1 MANIIVQRK
10 SSFYPVIALS
20 EIERIADDI
29 IDEVI
34 PELHEQENILFIAQA
49 KMALMPHIN
58 NVLNNNKSQK
68 HLMKKLR
75 KTRFLIK
82 HSTLM
87 NEKTPELICLFDKFY
102 FNVLCAIA

>member
-10 SSFYPVIALS
+10 SLFYPVIALS

-34 PELHEQENILFIAQA
+34 PELHEQENVHFLAQT
-49 KMALMPHIN
+49 KMAFMPHIN
-58 NVLNNNKSQK
+58 DVLNNNKSQR
-68 HLMKKLR
+68 HLIKKLR

-82 HSTLM
+82 HSTM
-87 NEKTPELICLFDKFY
+87 TEKNPELICLFDKLY
-102 FNVLCAIA
+102 SNIVRAIA

>member
-10 SSFYPVIALS
+10 SSFYPVIELA
-20 EIERIADDI
+20 EIESIADDI

-34 PELHEQENILFIAQA
+34 PELYEQENINFLFEI
-49 KMALMPHIN
+49 KIALMPHIN

-68 HLMKKLR
+68 HLINKLR
-75 KTRFLIK
+75 ETRFLIK

-87 NEKTPELICLFDKFY
+87 NEKTPELIWLNLPIPSKR
-102 FNVLCAIA
+102 

>member
-10 SSFYPVIALS
+10 SLFYPVIALS

-87 NEKTPELICLFDKFY
+87 NHRHLHISSD
-102 FNVLCAIA
+102 I